1 MKYDRFE
8 EKFLKLFFYGKVC
21 IRIIVKLFITREKF
35 YKISRLGGK
44 KRMEKKKR
52 EKHFFK
58 TYRSFL
64 LREFRGTRRIN
75 SEYYVSTESILRP

>member
-1 MKYDRFE
+1 
-8 EKFLKLFFYGKVC
+8 
-21 IRIIVKLFITREKF
+21 
-35 YKISRLGGK
+35 
-44 KRMEKKKR
+44 MEKKKR
-52 EKHFFK
+52 ERSTFK

>member
-1 MKYDRFE
+1 M
-8 EKFLKLFFYGKVC
+8 
-21 IRIIVKLFITREKF
+21 
-35 YKISRLGGK
+35 GK
-44 KRMEKKKR
+44 KDGEKEER

>member
-1 MKYDRFE
+1 M
-8 EKFLKLFFYGKVC
+8 EKFVSV
-21 IRIIVKLFITREKF
+21 IVKLFITREKF
-35 YKISRLGGK
+35 YKISHLGGK
-44 KRMEKKKR
+44 KGWRKR
-52 EKHFFK
+52 RERSTFK